1 MPFTAGELDNI
12 AVAAL
17 DFYFNKGKKFPQTI
31 QAKPMLDAVL
41 AGAKTFPGGK
51 GNISLALK
59 GEYGA
64 AGVNDTLKGYT
75 HDDQVVFYTPANL
88 KRANYAWREH
98 HIGLTMTHTEL
109 KIDGISVTD
118 QQGNAS
124 STSNHSDREMT
135 VLVGLLED
143 KLEDLGEQYS
153 RSLDKLIHGDGT
165 GDAKALAGIMALI
178 SAAPSTGT
186 VGGLDRAT
194 YPWWRNRARTAANAA
209 AGGTGAVTS
218 NVADGGALLQV
229 IQKDYL
235 QLTRFGGKPTKMF
248 VGSDFLDALQK
259 ERRAN
264 GLYSVTGASSSQD
277 MSVGDMTIV
286 GGLRPTYDPTLDDLG
301 LTKRAIILDMD
312 AIFLEKME
320 GEWMHQFTPARP
332 HDRFTLW
339 KSITCT
345 GQMVATRLNSSEIID
360 IV

>member
-1 MPFTAGELDNI
+1 MPFTAAELDNI

-17 DFYFNKGKKFPQTI
+17 DFYFNKGNKFAQTI
-31 QAKPMLDAVL
+31 QAKPMLDAFL
-41 AGAKTFPGGK
+41 SAAKTFPGGK
-51 GNISLALK
+51 GMISMAVK
-59 GEYGA
+59 GDYGA

-75 HDDQVVFYTPANL
+75 HDDQVAFYTPANL
-88 KRANYAWREH
+88 KRANYAWREMH
-98 HIGLTMTHTEL
+98 VGLTMTHTEL

-118 QQGNAS
+118 GAGNGS

-143 KLEDLGEQYS
+143 KLEDLGEQYA
-153 RSLDKLIHGDGT
+153 RSLDKLVHGDGT
-165 GDAKALAGIMALI
+165 ADPKALAGIMALL
-178 SAAPSTGT
+178 SANPTIGT

-194 YPWWRNRARTAANAA
+194 YPWWRNRARTTAA
-209 AGGTGAVTS
+209 AGAGGQGPVTS
-218 NVADGGALLQV
+218 DPANGGALLQA
-229 IQKDYL
+229 IQRDYL
-235 QLTRFGGKPTKMF
+235 QLTRFGGKPNKLF
-248 VGSDFLDALQK
+248 CGSDFLNALQI

-264 GLYSVTGASSSQD
+264 GLYSMTGASGSQD
-277 MSVGDMTIV
+277 MSVGNMNII
-286 GGLRPTYDPTLDDLG
+286 GGLTPVYDPTMDDLN
-301 LTKRAIILDMD
+301 LAKRGIIVDTN

-320 GEWMHQFTPARP
+320 GEWMHQFTPSRP